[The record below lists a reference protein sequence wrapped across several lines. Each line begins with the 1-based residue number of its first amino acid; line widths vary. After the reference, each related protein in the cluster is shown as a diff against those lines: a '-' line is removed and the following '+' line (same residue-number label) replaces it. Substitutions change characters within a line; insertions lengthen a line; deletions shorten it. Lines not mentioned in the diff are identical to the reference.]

1 MRTWTAPRQR
11 GIDQSYA
18 YAYHMSWDGGIGD
31 EYIYILYYIIILYI
45 YVIICLYIYMYII
58 EVCERQDIRVLAMK
72 VAKNPR
78 KTMTQHLQTLNGK
91 LNKDQKTDHKLY
103 TGCGGE
109 RNWDDREMGKSRNIK
124 KTRHDKTINSRMHKC
139 QAKRH
144 TDSRKVCPRQRGR
157 VYN

>member
-1 MRTWTAPRQR
+1 MLIICP
-11 GIDQSYA
+11 GMEGLEMNI
-18 YAYHMSWDGGIGD
+18 
-31 EYIYILYYIIILYI
+31 YIYNIILLYYIYMLLY
-45 YVIICLYIYMYII
+45 VYIYMYII
-58 EVCERQDIRVLAMK
+58 EVSERQDIRVLAMK